1 MVVKIRR
8 EEVSRLGGRRE
19 EMWSSSSSVVVVD
32 CSGIH
37 VVDGSESPGKALSK
51 TLTRVETNVVVGSA
65 AMI

>member
-1 MVVKIRR
+1 MRR
-8 EEVSRLGGRRE
+8 EEVSKLGGSKE

-32 CSGIH
+32 CRGIH

-51 TLTRVETNVVVGSA
+51 TLTRVETDNVVGTV